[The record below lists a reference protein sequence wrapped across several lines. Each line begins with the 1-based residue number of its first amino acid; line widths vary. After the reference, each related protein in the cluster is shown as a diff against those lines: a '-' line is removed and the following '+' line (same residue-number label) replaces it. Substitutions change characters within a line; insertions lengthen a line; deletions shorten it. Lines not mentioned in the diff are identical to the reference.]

1 MVLLIDTNVI
11 LDVLINRPEF
21 VKDSSMIWKLC
32 ETEQAR
38 GYISTLTYANMMY
51 VMRKQMT
58 PDQIAEIF
66 RKLSL
71 IFEFA
76 DFSSSVLERAVTMKW
91 KDFEDAVQSA
101 TAESVHADYIITR
114 NLHPSYWQ
122 ESKIRCPRKKAG
134 TGCRNGVCPH

>member
-76 DFSSSVLERAVTMKW
+76 DFSPAVLERAVTMKW

-101 TAESVHADYIITR
+101 TAEAIHADYIITR
-114 NLHPSYWQ
+114 KLKDFTQSRVMAFTPS
-122 ESKIRCPRKKAG
+122 ELLARI
-134 TGCRNGVCPH
+134 

>member
-76 DFSSSVLERAVTMKW
+76 DFSPAVLERAVTMKW

-101 TAESVHADYIITR
+101 TAEAIHADYIITR
-114 NLHPSYWQ
+114 NLKDFTLSRVMAFTPS
-122 ESKIRCPRKKAG
+122 ELLARI
-134 TGCRNGVCPH
+134 

>member
-76 DFSSSVLERAVTMKW
+76 DFSPAVLERAVTMKW

-101 TAESVHADYIITR
+101 TAEAVHADYIITR
-114 NLHPSYWQ
+114 KLKDFTQSRVMAFTPS
-122 ESKIRCPRKKAG
+122 ELLARI
-134 TGCRNGVCPH
+134 

>member
-76 DFSSSVLERAVTMKW
+76 DFSPAVLERAVTMKW

-101 TAESVHADYIITR
+101 TAEAVHADYIITR
-114 NLHPSYWQ
+114 NLKVQFTELSG
-122 ESKIRCPRKKAG
+122 RCSVFERPLSDAKR
-134 TGCRNGVCPH
+134 PLFF

>member
-76 DFSSSVLERAVTMKW
+76 DFSPAVLERAVTMKW
-91 KDFEDAVQSA
+91 KDFEDVVHSA
-101 TAESVHADYIITR
+101 TAEAIHADYIITR
-114 NLHPSYWQ
+114 NLKDFTQSRVMAFTPS
-122 ESKIRCPRKKAG
+122 ELLARI
-134 TGCRNGVCPH
+134 